1 VINPTLSIRTRSDL
15 DKQIEKVLKGL
26 GTPAPPLDLRVVREL
41 LVLDR
46 AFYNSEDDGILK
58 ETVSKLKIAGIQVL
72 KRPALLREAIRKF
85 SLKALYLPD
94 QKRILLDQAI
104 PELKHRWSEAH
115 EIGHSVI
122 PWHEGMMLGDDKQT
136 LLPLCHEQMEA
147 EANYAAG
154 QLLFLGERFRTEA
167 LDHLP
172 TIENVKKLAGD
183 YGNTATSTLWRFVE
197 EAHRDLPMFALVTGH
212 PHTARRLPSFDP
224 NNPCRYYVQSPAFRL
239 RFGTYSDVDMFML
252 ITRYCGAQRGG
263 MLGQGECR
271 LTDDNGAMHL
281 FDSQTFF
288 NRYDALT
295 LGVWRNLEPASSLA

>member
-1 VINPTLSIRTRSDL
+1 MINPTLSIRTRSDL
-15 DKQIEKVLKGL
+15 DKQIEKVLRGL
-26 GTPAPPLDLRVVREL
+26 GNPAPPLDLRLVREL

-46 AFYNSEDDGILK
+46 EFYNSDDDGVLR

-72 KRPALLREAIRKF
+72 KRPSLLREAIRKF

-94 QKRILLDQAI
+94 QKRILLDEAT
-104 PELKHRWSEAH
+104 PKLKHRWSEAH

-122 PWHEGMMLGDDKQT
+122 PWHDGMMLGDDKQT

-154 QLLFLGERFRTEA
+154 QLIFLSTRFRTEA

-172 TIENVKKLAGD
+172 TIDNVKKLASA

-212 PHTARRLPSFDP
+212 PHIACRESSFDP
-224 NNPCRYYVQSPAFRL
+224 NNPCRYYIQSPAFRL
-239 RFGTYSDVDMFML
+239 RFGQYSDVDMFAL
-252 ITRYCGAQRGG
+252 ITTYCGAQRGG
-263 MLGQGECR
+263 LLGQGER
-271 LTDDNGAMHL
+271 LLADANGTVHR
-281 FDSQTFF
+281 FDCQTFF

-295 LGVWRNLEPASSLA
+295 LGVWRGVAPSSNFS